1 MKYYRC
7 HVLVSINDTSINA
20 GVKDFIQA
28 LRAELAKTGLQEEIN
43 VLETGPLGFFG
54 RGICLTVYPENIN
67 YQDLKTEDI
76 PELVNEHFLKG
87 RPVPRLMLDSDSKFS
102 PKFNYDQRVVLRNSG
117 IIDPENIDEYIGVG
131 GYEAWEKALTQMQ
144 PMEIVEEVKASGLRG
159 RGGAGFPAGIKWS
172 FTAPLEAEQKYVVV
186 NADEGEP
193 G

>member
-1 MKYYRC
+1 MKYYRS
-7 HVLVSINDTSINA
+7 HVLVSINDTSIDA

-87 RPVPRLMLDSDSKFS
+87 RPVPRLMLDSDS
-102 PKFNYDQRVVLRNSG
+102 
-117 IIDPENIDEYIGVG
+117 
-131 GYEAWEKALTQMQ
+131 
-144 PMEIVEEVKASGLRG
+144 
-159 RGGAGFPAGIKWS
+159 
-172 FTAPLEAEQKYVVV
+172 
-186 NADEGEP
+186 
-193 G
+193 